1 MTDTNL
7 DTRLTD
13 TNKLIRKLGTQ
24 SANSAIAKPM
34 AAIAIAQAR
43 ADGILTDDSGEAC
56 YAVYLEGRKQVLSK
70 NALGAGEDD
79 STSFKA
85 NVSKFTQIIKAAG
98 LVATGIDFIDV
109 INTATNE
116 RENLAKS
123 GEKVKPAFDAYVD
136 LARAQLKEPTVQLT
150 EEQITGIVRKKE
162 AAEKDLV
169 DKLIAAY
176 KTARKLGD
184 DFPCK
189 PMADVVEGYKHAIE
203 EAGGEVPPV
212 GKEEKAAAE
221 VTQFLASRGM
231 VATPAPRHNETLI
244 AVTA

>member
-7 DTRLTD
+7 DTRLND

-24 SANSAIAKPM
+24 SASSALAKPM
-34 AAIAIAQAR
+34 AAITIAQAR

-56 YAVYLEGRKQVLSK
+56 YTVYLEGRKSILSK

-85 NVSKFTQIIKAAG
+85 NVSKFTQILKATG
-98 LVATGIDFIDV
+98 LVAAGIDFVDV

-150 EEQITGIVRKKE
+150 EEQITAIVRKKE
-162 AAEKDLV
+162 SAEKEIV

-184 DFPCK
+184 EFPCG
-189 PMADVVEGYKHAIE
+189 PMADVVDGYKKAIE
-203 EAGGEVPPV
+203 EAGGEVPAI
-212 GKEEKAAAE
+212 GKEEKQAAE
-221 VTQFLASRGM
+221 VTAFLASRGM
-231 VATPAPRHNETLI
+231 VAALKPA
-244 AVTA
+244 AVTQ